1 MIEYFRRNVNPR
13 VFMVTSA
20 HTVHHYILLHMNEYL
35 RRNSTYKPASMYE
48 VLHTWLVVY
57 PPPSRGQ
64 FIHLL
69 VPGNGLNVFVLSPST
84 YLSIYCIYVSI
95 CRCIPCLRF
104 LISCSLKQYQAA
116 LPGALLMPSK
126 IQNLLCTV
134 EKFRIFSELLQNT

>member
-1 MIEYFRRNVNPR
+1 
-13 VFMVTSA
+13 MVTGSA
-20 HTVHHYILLHMNEYL
+20 PLHIRHYILLHMNEYL

-57 PPPSRGQ
+57 PPPLTWSVYTLVGSRKW
-64 FIHLL
+64 FKC
-69 VPGNGLNVFVLSPST
+69 VCSLSV
-84 YLSIYCIYVSI
+84 YLSIYLSTVSI

-116 LPGALLMPSK
+116 LPGALLMPIK

-134 EKFRIFSELLQNT
+134 EKFRTFSALLQNTEPALHC